1 MGWGMVAEN
10 STVCRRLGQDGFNV
24 LPEAHVEHLVGL
36 VQDHH
41 PQAAQTQGAPAQM
54 VHNPAR
60 STDDKVG
67 ALLELEDLLLH
78 GSAAID
84 SHDLD
89 ALLVPGEL
97 LHLSGGLHGQLPG
110 GTERQHLDALEVGI
124 DHLNGRQAK
133 GCGLAGTG
141 MGTTDHILPL
151 QDQRDALGLDGGGL
165 GVADFGYGTLDGFG
179 QRKITEC
186 NAHNTSF

>member
-1 MGWGMVAEN
+1 
-10 STVCRRLGQDGFNV
+10 
-24 LPEAHVEHLVGL
+24 
-36 VQDHH
+36 
-41 PQAAQTQGAPAQM
+41 M
-54 VHNPAR
+54 VHDPAR
-60 STDDKVG
+60 SADDKVG

-78 GSAAID
+78 RSAAID

-124 DHLNGRQAK
+124 DHLNGGQAK

-141 MGTTDHILPL
+141 MGTSDHILPL
-151 QDQRDALGLDGGGL
+151 QDQRDALGLDGGRL

-186 NAHNTSF
+186 NAHNTSFWTVPRRGPLPQSLPAGGKLGSFPGSKKVRSQFVELLT